1 MMHLLT
7 EAAIFL
13 SLPNN
18 CFCQM
23 TGEPLINLPP
33 PRLPMDPGIS
43 SLGKRSTKLPSL
55 DERPTKLQRTD
66 SSYGSRQWNDP
77 NATMKTVVASPADV
91 TICRSRL
98 FFARLATI
106 PHTNQILCGFQPN
119 HILNRLMPSYPI
131 VGQLNGDEVPD
142 YDPRQQQEK
151 ARHLSKYIFPR
162 QYGLSSAFTFKTS
175 KWGPATT
182 PTFTDR
188 GAEIRPSK
196 TPKRLKE
203 TLNRLDTLI
212 WRHGKCKY
220 KLLRDQVCPS
230 KVATKSEKPLES
242 SMILEL
248 LSEETSQLQSQAS
261 VGEVSLDSAGNSVFP
276 IGLTQARR
284 YAESKPRFVEFSCSH
299 FEVGD

>member
-1 MMHLLT
+1 MGD
-7 EAAIFL
+7 L
-13 SLPNN
+13 S
-18 CFCQM
+18 
-23 TGEPLINLPP
+23 
-33 PRLPMDPGIS
+33 
-43 SLGKRSTKLPSL
+43 
-55 DERPTKLQRTD
+55 
-66 SSYGSRQWNDP
+66 
-77 NATMKTVVASPADV
+77 ATLKTVVISPADV

-98 FFARLATI
+98 FFARPATI

-119 HILNRLMPSYPI
+119 HILNRLMPSYP
-131 VGQLNGDEVPD
+131 VGEQLNGDEVPD

-175 KWGPATT
+175 KWGRPVT

-212 WRHGKCKY
+212 WRHSKCKY
-220 KLLRDQVCPS
+220 KLLHDQVCPS

-242 SMILEL
+242 SVILEL
-248 LSEETSQLQSQAS
+248 LSEENSQLQTQAS
-261 VGEVSLDSAGNSVFP
+261 LGEEVSLDSAGNSIFP
-276 IGLTQARR
+276 IGFTQAKR

-299 FEVGD
+299 FEVYRYVLLVTQQVIPHEFWGSDSNFKHICRSMIQHIRLRMADASGERRKADTRQRL